1 MAAIDGSKSIAYK
14 HKQSKISHLDNMM
27 GMRAVIAGK
36 SMSGKG
42 IVAQSMILKQFRGCW
57 ERVYVMSPTV
67 FQDRSTW
74 GPVEDYLQ
82 NVLRIDLKKEPA
94 FFDTWDPGVIQ
105 KTIDDHAK
113 VVKYQKERGN
123 KQIAGI
129 LWIIDDFADSPEIVH
144 ARGNNIL
151 NKMFISGR
159 HQQVSCICIV
169 QALSLVST
177 TIRKNCTCVLFFRAT
192 AKEAQFIE
200 DEYRPSEVSRDD
212 FRHIF
217 EECTREKF
225 SFLMMDLRRPV
236 EEMFWKRF
244 EYQIKLE

>member
-1 MAAIDGSKSIAYK
+1 MAAIDGSKSIAYQ
-14 HKQSKISHLDNMM
+14 HRQSKIKHLDNMM
-27 GMRAVIAGK
+27 GMRAVVAGK

-42 IVAQSMILKQFRGCW
+42 VVVQSMILRQFRGCF

-67 FQDRSTW
+67 FQDKSTW
-74 GPVEDYLQ
+74 GPVEAYLT
-82 NVLRIDLKKEPA
+82 NVLKIDLKKEPA
-94 FFDTWDPGVIQ
+94 FFDSWDPSIIQ

-113 VVKYQKERGN
+113 VVKFQKERGD
-123 KQIAGI
+123 KQISGI
-129 LWIIDDFADSPEIVH
+129 LWVIDDLADSPEIMH
-144 ARGNNIL
+144 KQGNNII

-177 TIRKNCTCVLFFRAT
+177 TIRKNCTCALFFRAT

-200 DEYRPSEVSRDD
+200 DEYRPSEVDRETW
-212 FRHIF
+212 RKIF
-217 EECTREKF
+217 EECTREKY
-225 SFLMMDLRRPV
+225 SFMLLDFRRSA

-244 EYQIKLE
+244 EFQIKLV

>member
-1 MAAIDGSKSIAYK
+1 MAAIDGSKSIAYQ
-14 HKQSKISHLDNMM
+14 HRQSKIKHLDNMM
-27 GMRAVIAGK
+27 GMRAVVAGK

-42 IVAQSMILKQFRGCW
+42 VVVQSMILRQFRGCF

-74 GPVEDYLQ
+74 DPIRLFLQ
-82 NVLRIDLKKEPA
+82 NDLKIDLKKEPA
-94 FFDTWDPGVIQ
+94 FFDTWNPEIIQ

-113 VVKYQKERGN
+113 VVKFQKERGD
-123 KQIAGI
+123 KLISGI
-129 LWIIDDFADSPEIVH
+129 LWIIDDFADSPEIMH
-144 ARGNNIL
+144 KQGNSIL

-177 TIRKNCTCVLFFRAT
+177 TIRKNCTCALFFRAT

-200 DEYRPSEVSRDD
+200 EEYRPSEIDRETW
-212 FRHIF
+212 RHIF
-217 EECTREKF
+217 EECTKEKY
-225 SFLMMDLRRPV
+225 SFMMVDFRRLV

-244 EYQIKLE
+244 EFQIKLE